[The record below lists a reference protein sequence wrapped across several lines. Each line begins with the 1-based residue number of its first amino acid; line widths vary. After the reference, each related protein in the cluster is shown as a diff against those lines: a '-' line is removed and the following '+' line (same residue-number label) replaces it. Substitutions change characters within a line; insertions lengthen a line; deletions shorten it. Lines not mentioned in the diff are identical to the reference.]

1 MINQSKACSG
11 DVILAKNVNVDEH
24 NLPALYM
31 LWREKPLARS
41 AVLPVP
47 AEYTLRSYVEGDDNQ
62 LRSLL
67 EIDGESMTQNEWQK
81 YKDKVLPE
89 GLFVIIHDNS
99 KSLVATAGAAH
110 NPNPGRYYFPF
121 GGELGYLIVHP
132 EHRGKRL
139 GRIVCA
145 QVVQRFLSAGY
156 GSIRV
161 AVLGWRYAAIKT
173 YLRVGFEPFI
183 HDRTL
188 LTRWKRICKEIDWQY
203 TPDDWPQ
210 PLN

>member
-1 MINQSKACSG
+1 MINQSKACGG

-99 KSLVATAGAAH
+99 KSLVAL
-110 NPNPGRYYFPF
+110 
-121 GGELGYLIVHP
+121 LGLLIIQI
-132 EHRGKRL
+132 RADIISRL
-139 GRIVCA
+139 AESLDI
-145 QVVQRFLSAGY
+145 
-156 GSIRV
+156 
-161 AVLGWRYAAIKT
+161 
-173 YLRVGFEPFI
+173 
-183 HDRTL
+183 
-188 LTRWKRICKEIDWQY
+188 
-203 TPDDWPQ
+203 
-210 PLN
+210 